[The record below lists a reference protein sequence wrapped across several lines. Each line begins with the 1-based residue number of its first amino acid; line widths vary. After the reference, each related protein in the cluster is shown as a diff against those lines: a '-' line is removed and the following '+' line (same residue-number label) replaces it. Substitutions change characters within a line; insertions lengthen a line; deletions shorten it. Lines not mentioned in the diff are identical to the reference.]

1 MPSLQQKE
9 TPKCDREG
17 MMGFK
22 EDDRINR
29 LAGLMWQETQII
41 NEEIAIYKEIANA
54 YGERTSQLLKETIER
69 DKITNGTH

>member
-1 MPSLQQKE
+1 
-9 TPKCDREG
+9 

>member
-1 MPSLQQKE
+1 
-9 TPKCDREG
+9 

-29 LAGLMWQETQII
+29 LAELMWQETQII

-54 YGERTSQLLKETIER
+54 YGERTSQLLQETIER